1 MTILPPTWLVIE
13 PDGDLI
19 VSPAGT
25 WTPGEFGPIVTI
37 GVVGPVRL
45 VAPDPSAFP
54 PGNPTAVR
62 MASILADRALDDLRL
77 AGTVGVAEFE
87 TDPETGEPR
96 AKEPMSDACL
106 WFLEAACRKMTSG
119 HLPRHRRADLSD
131 ALREARIDAHDHWKR
146 ASST

>member
-45 VAPDPSAFP
+45 VAPDPFAFP
-54 PGNPTAVR
+54 PGELPGNPAAVR
-62 MASILADRALDDLRL
+62 MASILADRALDDPRL
-77 AGTVGVAEFE
+77 AGTVGGAEFE
-87 TDPETGEPR
+87 TDPETG
-96 AKEPMSDACL
+96 
-106 WFLEAACRKMTSG
+106 
-119 HLPRHRRADLSD
+119 
-131 ALREARIDAHDHWKR
+131 
-146 ASST
+146 